1 MWQEE
6 REVALGLRKVRATQ
20 SLQLGGYSIDGWPTA
35 DFVWVCR
42 AVAAWWRWRPL
53 SGNKKRE
60 AVVTTFPIMFCRN
73 VTKTCQTSKTGY
85 IGS

>member
-53 SGNKKRE
+53 SGNEKTE
-60 AVVTTFPIMFCRN
+60 GCCHNFSHIMFCRN
-73 VTKTCQTSKTGY
+73 VTKTET
-85 IGS
+85 